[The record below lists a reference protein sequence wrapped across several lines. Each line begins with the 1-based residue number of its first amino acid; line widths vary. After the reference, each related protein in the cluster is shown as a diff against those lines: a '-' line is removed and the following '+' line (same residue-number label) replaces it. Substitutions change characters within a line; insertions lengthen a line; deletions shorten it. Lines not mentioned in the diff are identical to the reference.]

1 MKYIFL
7 VLLFIIFLI
16 HLYFNNKNLII
27 KDTDNDLHTEDI
39 EELEEIDLSKF
50 NNLVYLD
57 IKHLDKE
64 SRIIIRLE
72 KDIVPKTCE
81 NFRELC
87 KNKKY
92 VQSIFHRVIKNFM
105 IQGGDYTRF
114 DGSGGRSIF
123 GHNFNDE
130 NFILKHDRGTISM
143 ANSGP
148 NTNGSQFFIT
158 YGPQPH
164 LNNVYSVVGKVI
176 HGFDVLDAMERTPVT
191 GKKCKPITD
200 IVINNVTVHANP
212 FADAD
217 PKQFT

>member
-7 VLLFIIFLI
+7 VLLFIIYLI
-16 HLYFNNKNLII
+16 HLYFKNKNLII

-92 VQSIFHRVIKNFM
+92 VESIFHRVIKNFM

-148 NTNGSQFFIT
+148 NTNGSQFFIST
-158 YGPQPH
+158 KKNKWLDGTH
-164 LNNVYSVVGKVI
+164 VVFGNVVDGMNFIDYISELPTDE
-176 HGFDVLDAMERTPVT
+176 FD
-191 GKKCKPITD
+191 KPIGE
-200 IVINNVTVHANP
+200 VIIIDCGVL
-212 FADAD
+212 
-217 PKQFT
+217 

>member
-7 VLLFIIFLI
+7 VLLFLIYLI
-16 HLYFNNKNLII
+16 HLYYKNKKLIV

-64 SRIIIRLE
+64 GRIIIRLE

-143 ANSGP
+143 ANSSP
-148 NTNGSQFFIT
+148 NTNGSQFFIST
-158 YGPQPH
+158 KKNKWLDGTHVVFGNVVYGMNFIDYISELPTDE
-164 LNNVYSVVGKVI
+164 
-176 HGFDVLDAMERTPVT
+176 FD
-191 GKKCKPITD
+191 KPIGE
-200 IVINNVTVHANP
+200 VIIIDCGVL
-212 FADAD
+212 
-217 PKQFT
+217 

>member
-1 MKYIFL
+1 MSL
-7 VLLFIIFLI
+7 
-16 HLYFNNKNLII
+16 
-27 KDTDNDLHTEDI
+27 TLHTTLGDLKL
-39 EELEEIDLSKF
+39 EL
-50 NNLVYLD
+50 
-57 IKHLDKE
+57 HC
-64 SRIIIRLE
+64 
-72 KDIVPKTCE
+72 DIVPKLTF
-81 NFRELC
+81 NMLALAAA
-87 KNKKY
+87 NKYDNTK
-92 VQSIFHRVIKNFM
+92 FHRNIEGFM
-105 IQGGDYTRF
+105 IQGGDT
-114 DGSGGRSIF
+114 SGTGKGGMSIWG
-123 GHNFNDE
+123 GHMKDE
-130 NFILKHDRGTISM
+130 FSPHLIHKERGIVSF
-143 ANSGP
+143 ANRGP

>member
-7 VLLFIIFLI
+7 VLLFIIYLI

-114 DGSGGRSIF
+114 DGSGGKSIF

-148 NTNGSQFFIT
+148 NTNGSQFFIST
-158 YGPQPH
+158 KKNDW
-164 LNNVYSVVGKVI
+164 LNGTHVVFGNVVDGMNFIDYISELPTDE
-176 HGFDVLDAMERTPVT
+176 FD
-191 GKKCKPITD
+191 KPIGE
-200 IVINNVTVHANP
+200 VIIIDSGVL
-212 FADAD
+212 
-217 PKQFT
+217 

>member
-7 VLLFIIFLI
+7 VLLFIIYLI

-92 VQSIFHRVIKNFM
+92 VESIFHRVIKNFM

-148 NTNGSQFFIT
+148 NTNGSQFFIST
-158 YGPQPH
+158 KK
-164 LNNVYSVVGKVI
+164 NNWLDGTHVVFGNVVDGMNFI
-176 HGFDVLDAMERTPVT
+176 DYISELPTDEFD
-191 GKKCKPITD
+191 KPIGE
-200 IVINNVTVHANP
+200 VIIIDCGVL
-212 FADAD
+212 
-217 PKQFT
+217 

>member
-7 VLLFIIFLI
+7 VLLFIIYLI
-16 HLYFNNKNLII
+16 HLYFKNKNLII
-27 KDTDNDLHTEDI
+27 KDKDNDLHTEDI

-114 DGSGGRSIF
+114 DGSGGKSIF

-148 NTNGSQFFIT
+148 NTNGSQFFIST
-158 YGPQPH
+158 KKNDW
-164 LNNVYSVVGKVI
+164 LNGTHVVFGNVVDGMNFIDYISELPTDE
-176 HGFDVLDAMERTPVT
+176 FD
-191 GKKCKPITD
+191 KPIGE
-200 IVINNVTVHANP
+200 VIIIDSGVL
-212 FADAD
+212 
-217 PKQFT
+217 

>member
-7 VLLFIIFLI
+7 VLLFIIYLI
-16 HLYFNNKNLII
+16 HLYFESKKLIV

-148 NTNGSQFFIT
+148 NTNGSQFFIST
-158 YGPQPH
+158 KKNDW
-164 LNNVYSVVGKVI
+164 LNGTHVVFGNVVDGMNFIDYISELPTDE
-176 HGFDVLDAMERTPVT
+176 FD
-191 GKKCKPITD
+191 KPIGE
-200 IVINNVTVHANP
+200 VIIIDSGVL
-212 FADAD
+212 
-217 PKQFT
+217 

>member
-7 VLLFIIFLI
+7 VLLFIIYLI

-114 DGSGGRSIF
+114 DGSGGKSIF
-123 GHNFNDE
+123 GNNFNDE

-148 NTNGSQFFIT
+148 NTNGSQFFIST
-158 YGPQPH
+158 KKNDWLDGTH
-164 LNNVYSVVGKVI
+164 VVFGNVVDGMNFIDYISELPTDE
-176 HGFDVLDAMERTPVT
+176 FD
-191 GKKCKPITD
+191 KPIGE
-200 IVINNVTVHANP
+200 VIIIDSGVL
-212 FADAD
+212 
-217 PKQFT
+217 